1 MYNEVLEK
9 TLISEEQ
16 LKTRISELAKQIEK
30 DYEGKSPVIVGVLKG
45 SVMFYTDLVRQID
58 LPLTVDFMSISS
70 YGAGVNSTGEV
81 KIIKD
86 IDGKIGGKDVII
98 VEDIV
103 DSGYSMNCLLKLFAT
118 RSPKSVRVCALL
130 DKPSRR
136 EIPVP
141 IDYTGFQVANEFV
154 VGVTGL
160 ITRGF
165 TEIFRL
171 SAFLK
176 RKFTKSNLRLRAN
189 ENLIQA
195 N

>member
-1 MYNEVLEK
+1 MLNEVLEK
-9 TLISEEQ
+9 TLISEEEI
-16 LKTRISELAKQIEK
+16 KARVSELAKQIEK
-30 DYEGKSPVIVGVLKG
+30 DYEGKAPTMIGVLKG
-45 SVMFYTDLVRQID
+45 SIMFYTDLVRQIN

-98 VEDIV
+98 VEDII

-118 RSPKSVRVCALL
+118 RSPKSVKVCALL

-136 EIPVP
+136 EIPVQ

-154 VGVTGL
+154 VGYGL
-160 ITRGF
+160 DYAGLYRNIPFIGV
-165 TEIFRL
+165 
-171 SAFLK
+171 LK
-176 RKFTKSNLRLRAN
+176 KEVYEK
-189 ENLIQA
+189 
-195 N
+195 

>member
-58 LPLTVDFMSISS
+58 LPLTVDFLSISS
-70 YGAGVNSTGEV
+70 FGAGVNSTGEV

-154 VGVTGL
+154 VGYGL
-160 ITRGF
+160 DYAGLYRNIPFIGV
-165 TEIFRL
+165 
-171 SAFLK
+171 LK
-176 RKFTKSNLRLRAN
+176 KEVYEK
-189 ENLIQA
+189 
-195 N
+195 

>member
-1 MYNEVLEK
+1 MLNEVLEK
-9 TLISEEQ
+9 TLISEEEI
-16 LKTRISELAKQIEK
+16 KARVSELAKQIEK
-30 DYEGKSPVIVGVLKG
+30 DYEGKAPTMIGVLKG
-45 SVMFYTDLVRQID
+45 SIMFYTDLVRQIN

-98 VEDIV
+98 VEDII

-118 RSPKSVRVCALL
+118 RSPKSVKVCTLL

-154 VGVTGL
+154 VGYGL
-160 ITRGF
+160 DYAGLYRNIPFIGV
-165 TEIFRL
+165 
-171 SAFLK
+171 LK
-176 RKFTKSNLRLRAN
+176 KEVYEK
-189 ENLIQA
+189 
-195 N
+195 

>member
-1 MYNEVLEK
+1 MLNEVLEK
-9 TLISEEQ
+9 TLISEAEI
-16 LKTRISELAKQIEK
+16 KARVSELAKQIEK
-30 DYEGKSPVIVGVLKG
+30 DYEGKAPTIVGVLKG
-45 SVMFYTDLVRQID
+45 SIMFYTDLVRQID

-98 VEDIV
+98 VEDII

-118 RSPKSVRVCALL
+118 RSPKSVRVCTLL

-141 IDYTGFQVANEFV
+141 IDYTGFRVANEFV
-154 VGVTGL
+154 VGYGL
-160 ITRGF
+160 DYAGLYRNFPFIGV
-165 TEIFRL
+165 
-171 SAFLK
+171 LK
-176 RKFTKSNLRLRAN
+176 KEVYDK
-189 ENLIQA
+189 
-195 N
+195 

>member
-45 SVMFYTDLVRQID
+45 SVMFYTDLVWQID

-141 IDYTGFQVANEFV
+141 IDYTGFQVANEFL
-154 VGVTGL
+154 VGYGL
-160 ITRGF
+160 DYAGLYRNIPFIGV
-165 TEIFRL
+165 
-171 SAFLK
+171 LK
-176 RKFTKSNLRLRAN
+176 KEVYEK
-189 ENLIQA
+189 
-195 N
+195 

>member
-136 EIPVP
+136 EISVP

-154 VGVTGL
+154 VGYGL
-160 ITRGF
+160 DYAGLYRNIPFIGV
-165 TEIFRL
+165 
-171 SAFLK
+171 LK
-176 RKFTKSNLRLRAN
+176 KEVYEK
-189 ENLIQA
+189 
-195 N
+195 

>member
-45 SVMFYTDLVRQID
+45 SVMFYTDLGRQID

-154 VGVTGL
+154 VGYGL
-160 ITRGF
+160 DYAGLYRNIPFIGV
-165 TEIFRL
+165 
-171 SAFLK
+171 LK
-176 RKFTKSNLRLRAN
+176 KEVYEK
-189 ENLIQA
+189 
-195 N
+195 

>member
-130 DKPSRR
+130 DTPSRR

-154 VGVTGL
+154 VGYGL
-160 ITRGF
+160 DYAGLYRNIPFIGV
-165 TEIFRL
+165 
-171 SAFLK
+171 LK
-176 RKFTKSNLRLRAN
+176 KEVYEK
-189 ENLIQA
+189 
-195 N
+195 

>member
-1 MYNEVLEK
+1 MYNEEIKK

-154 VGVTGL
+154 VGYGL
-160 ITRGF
+160 DYAGLYRNIPFIGV
-165 TEIFRL
+165 
-171 SAFLK
+171 LK
-176 RKFTKSNLRLRAN
+176 KEVYEK
-189 ENLIQA
+189 
-195 N
+195 

>member
-16 LKTRISELAKQIEK
+16 LKTRISELAKHIEK
-30 DYEGKSPVIVGVLKG
+30 DFEGKSPVFVGVLKG

-154 VGVTGL
+154 VGYGL
-160 ITRGF
+160 DYAGLYRNIPFIGV
-165 TEIFRL
+165 
-171 SAFLK
+171 LK
-176 RKFTKSNLRLRAN
+176 KEVYEK
-189 ENLIQA
+189 
-195 N
+195 

>member
-103 DSGYSMNCLLKLFAT
+103 DSGYSMNCLLKIFAT

-154 VGVTGL
+154 VGYGL
-160 ITRGF
+160 DYAGLYRNIPFIGV
-165 TEIFRL
+165 
-171 SAFLK
+171 LK
-176 RKFTKSNLRLRAN
+176 KEVYEK
-189 ENLIQA
+189 
-195 N
+195 

>member
-1 MYNEVLEK
+1 MYNEVLGK

-154 VGVTGL
+154 VGYGL
-160 ITRGF
+160 DYAGLYRNIPFIGV
-165 TEIFRL
+165 
-171 SAFLK
+171 LK
-176 RKFTKSNLRLRAN
+176 KEVYEK
-189 ENLIQA
+189 
-195 N
+195 

>member
-9 TLISEEQ
+9 TLISKEQ

-154 VGVTGL
+154 VGYGL
-160 ITRGF
+160 DYAGLYRNIPFIGV
-165 TEIFRL
+165 
-171 SAFLK
+171 LK
-176 RKFTKSNLRLRAN
+176 KEVYEK
-189 ENLIQA
+189 
-195 N
+195 

>member
-86 IDGKIGGKDVII
+86 IDGKLGGKDVII

-154 VGVTGL
+154 VGYGL
-160 ITRGF
+160 DYAGLYRNIPFIGV
-165 TEIFRL
+165 
-171 SAFLK
+171 LK
-176 RKFTKSNLRLRAN
+176 KEVYEK
-189 ENLIQA
+189 
-195 N
+195 

>member
-130 DKPSRR
+130 DIPFRR

-154 VGVTGL
+154 VGYGL
-160 ITRGF
+160 DYAGLYRNIPFIGV
-165 TEIFRL
+165 
-171 SAFLK
+171 LK
-176 RKFTKSNLRLRAN
+176 KEVYEK
-189 ENLIQA
+189 
-195 N
+195 

>member
-154 VGVTGL
+154 VGYGL
-160 ITRGF
+160 DYAGLYRNIPFIG
-165 TEIFRL
+165 I
-171 SAFLK
+171 LK
-176 RKFTKSNLRLRAN
+176 KEVYEK
-189 ENLIQA
+189 
-195 N
+195 

>member
-16 LKTRISELAKQIEK
+16 LKTTISELAKQIEK

-154 VGVTGL
+154 VGYGL
-160 ITRGF
+160 DYAGLYRNIPFIGV
-165 TEIFRL
+165 
-171 SAFLK
+171 LK
-176 RKFTKSNLRLRAN
+176 KEVYEK
-189 ENLIQA
+189 
-195 N
+195 

>member
-1 MYNEVLEK
+1 MLNEVLEK
-9 TLISEEQ
+9 TLISEAEI
-16 LKTRISELAKQIEK
+16 KARVSELAKQIEK
-30 DYEGKSPVIVGVLKG
+30 DYEGKAPTIVGVLKG
-45 SVMFYTDLVRQID
+45 SIMFYTDLVRQIN

-86 IDGKIGGKDVII
+86 IDGRIGGKDVII
-98 VEDIV
+98 VEDII

-118 RSPKSVRVCALL
+118 RSPKSVKVCTLL

-154 VGVTGL
+154 VGYGL
-160 ITRGF
+160 DYAGLYRNFPFIGV
-165 TEIFRL
+165 
-171 SAFLK
+171 LK
-176 RKFTKSNLRLRAN
+176 KEVYEK
-189 ENLIQA
+189 
-195 N
+195 

>member
-16 LKTRISELAKQIEK
+16 LKTRISEMAKQIEK

-154 VGVTGL
+154 VGYGL
-160 ITRGF
+160 DYAGLYRNIPFIGV
-165 TEIFRL
+165 
-171 SAFLK
+171 LK
-176 RKFTKSNLRLRAN
+176 KEVYEK
-189 ENLIQA
+189 
-195 N
+195 

>member
-1 MYNEVLEK
+1 MLKEVLEK
-9 TLISEEQ
+9 TLISEAEI
-16 LKTRISELAKQIEK
+16 KARVSELAKQIEK
-30 DYEGKSPVIVGVLKG
+30 DYEGKAPTIVGVLKG
-45 SVMFYTDLVRQID
+45 SIMFYTDLVRQID

-98 VEDIV
+98 VEDII

-118 RSPKSVRVCALL
+118 RSPKSVKVCTLL

-154 VGVTGL
+154 VGYGL
-160 ITRGF
+160 DYAGLYRNFPFIGV
-165 TEIFRL
+165 
-171 SAFLK
+171 LK
-176 RKFTKSNLRLRAN
+176 KEVYEK
-189 ENLIQA
+189 
-195 N
+195 

>member
-154 VGVTGL
+154 VGYGLDYTGL
-160 ITRGF
+160 YRNIPFIGV
-165 TEIFRL
+165 
-171 SAFLK
+171 LK
-176 RKFTKSNLRLRAN
+176 KEVYEK
-189 ENLIQA
+189 
-195 N
+195 

>member
-1 MYNEVLEK
+1 MLNEVLEK
-9 TLISEEQ
+9 TLISEEEI
-16 LKTRISELAKQIEK
+16 KARVSELAKQIEK
-30 DYEGKSPVIVGVLKG
+30 DYEGKAPTVIGVLKG
-45 SVMFYTDLVRQID
+45 SIMFYTDLVRQIN

-70 YGAGVNSTGEV
+70 YGAGVNSSGEV

-98 VEDIV
+98 VEDII

-118 RSPKSVRVCALL
+118 RSPKSVKVCALL

-154 VGVTGL
+154 VGYGL
-160 ITRGF
+160 DYAGLYRNIPFIGV
-165 TEIFRL
+165 
-171 SAFLK
+171 LK
-176 RKFTKSNLRLRAN
+176 KEVYEK
-189 ENLIQA
+189 
-195 N
+195 

>member
-70 YGAGVNSTGEV
+70 YGAGVNSSGEV

-154 VGVTGL
+154 VGYGL
-160 ITRGF
+160 DYAGLYRNIPFIGV
-165 TEIFRL
+165 
-171 SAFLK
+171 LK
-176 RKFTKSNLRLRAN
+176 KEVYEK
-189 ENLIQA
+189 
-195 N
+195 

>member
-130 DKPSRR
+130 DKPARR

-154 VGVTGL
+154 VGYGL
-160 ITRGF
+160 DYAGLYRNIPFIGV
-165 TEIFRL
+165 
-171 SAFLK
+171 LK
-176 RKFTKSNLRLRAN
+176 KEVYEK
-189 ENLIQA
+189 
-195 N
+195 

>member
-16 LKTRISELAKQIEK
+16 IKTRISEIAKQIEK
-30 DYEGKSPVIVGVLKG
+30 DYEGKSPVMVGVLKG
-45 SVMFYTDLVRQID
+45 SIMFYTDLVRQID

-118 RSPKSVRVCALL
+118 RSPKSVKVCALL

-154 VGVTGL
+154 VGYGL
-160 ITRGF
+160 DYAGLYRNIPFIGV
-165 TEIFRL
+165 
-171 SAFLK
+171 LK
-176 RKFTKSNLRLRAN
+176 KEVYEK
-189 ENLIQA
+189 
-195 N
+195 

>member
-45 SVMFYTDLVRQID
+45 SVRFYTDLVRQID

-154 VGVTGL
+154 VGYGL
-160 ITRGF
+160 DYAGLYRNIPFIGV
-165 TEIFRL
+165 
-171 SAFLK
+171 LK
-176 RKFTKSNLRLRAN
+176 KEVYEK
-189 ENLIQA
+189 
-195 N
+195 

>member
-136 EIPVP
+136 QIPVP

-154 VGVTGL
+154 VGYGL
-160 ITRGF
+160 DYAGLYRNIPFIGV
-165 TEIFRL
+165 
-171 SAFLK
+171 LK
-176 RKFTKSNLRLRAN
+176 KEVYEK
-189 ENLIQA
+189 
-195 N
+195 

>member
-1 MYNEVLEK
+1 MLNEVLEK
-9 TLISEEQ
+9 TLISEAEI
-16 LKTRISELAKQIEK
+16 KARVSELAKQIEK
-30 DYEGKSPVIVGVLKG
+30 DYEGKAPTIVGVLKG
-45 SVMFYTDLVRQID
+45 SIMFYTDLVRQIN

-98 VEDIV
+98 VEDII

-118 RSPKSVRVCALL
+118 RSPKSVKVCTLL

-154 VGVTGL
+154 VGYGL
-160 ITRGF
+160 DYAGLYRNFPFIGV
-165 TEIFRL
+165 
-171 SAFLK
+171 LK
-176 RKFTKSNLRLRAN
+176 KEVYEK
-189 ENLIQA
+189 
-195 N
+195 